1 MLPLSIEIRTKGLEP
16 SRSYPLEPET
26 SASTNSATCAFIGAR
41 GLNHNFT
48 RQASKICK
56 KWHFS
61 FLREKPPLSS
71 CLVVRMPA
79 CVWEK
84 KRSTP
89 GMVMKKLAKW
99 AHAPY
104 NNHAMSHPLAAENGA
119 DSRAVKPVREQKRRM
134 MGVRPEIPDHEILRS
149 IGMGAYGEVWLAR
162 SVTGAYRAVKV
173 VWRDDFDDER
183 SFVREFEGV
192 LNYEPI
198 ARGIPG
204 LVHILHVG
212 KHDTPSPCFFYVM
225 ELADDAYTGIHIEPS
240 EYVPRTLLRDM
251 QLYGHRPMPLDF
263 VIEVGC
269 QLARALAGLHAEE
282 LTHRDVKPS
291 NVVFV
296 NGRAKLADAGLVA
309 HSSQRSFVGTEGY
322 IPPDGPGTPRADV
335 YALAKVLYEL
345 GTGKDRLDFP
355 ELPADIPEGAT
366 HRRWQQ
372 FNNLICAAAEPHI
385 TKDTIISAQHFAEQ
399 LESLRDDYLHPKRK
413 VAKPRGQQPGGR
425 RFSRRLPLLL
435 TLALLLALASHFV
448 PSAWR
453 ERVFL
458 AVHVLLGDDTV
469 PAGASS
475 AQETLAS
482 TAAPAGPPSST
493 GNQAPPAFFSMPR
506 TNWLAGAWQQ
516 AEAVSPSTQPTR
528 DIADNSGQL
537 FIGSYPSGAS
547 IYTQDGHYVDE
558 TPFGPVRMEQGQ
570 EVTFILRKEGYAD
583 SKLSG
588 IVPTNGV
595 LTLSGDLIPYRPP
608 RQGQVWKDAL
618 GTRYRPDAYT
628 GTHRA
633 DSPVTREMF
642 EQFLRDQHLEDV
654 VRYQLVPETDIVRT
668 TQKDIGAFTL
678 WLTHACE
685 KQGTIGRD
693 HSLIANPEPRTG
705 TRDGLCGYRLSVVQ
719 VQKTPITI
727 YTNPAGA
734 TVMLNGNVLGVT
746 PMLDMRIPLAPYFL
760 EVRMPGYSTVRRS
773 GLSPQN
779 LFLNLD
785 LQPNNSVVFGSEWI
799 NSLGMKFQPAGS
811 GMLAGATEVRVSDY
825 KAFCRDSGH
834 ETPPE
839 PRFTQNE
846 HHPVVNVSREDAEAF
861 AHWLTITERDKG
873 YIEDTDVYRL
883 PTDEEWSALAGLR
896 NEEGRSPY
904 ERHLNSSSQPAPE
917 FPWGIKWPPT
927 RATGNFADLSA
938 LPFRSGNQVI
948 PGYRDDFPHTA
959 PVASFASNMLGLHD
973 IDGNVSEWVS
983 GDYGGP
989 AGFSY
994 RHYGVTRG
1002 GDFNSF
1008 RPSQLYSSTR
1018 SPHLPTERMDT
1029 VGFRL
1034 MLERYPRAR
1043 AASPEL

>member
-1 MLPLSIEIRTKGLEP
+1 
-16 SRSYPLEPET
+16 
-26 SASTNSATCAFIGAR
+26 
-41 GLNHNFT
+41 
-48 RQASKICK
+48 
-56 KWHFS
+56 
-61 FLREKPPLSS
+61 
-71 CLVVRMPA
+71 
-79 CVWEK
+79 
-84 KRSTP
+84 
-89 GMVMKKLAKW
+89 
-99 AHAPY
+99 
-104 NNHAMSHPLAAENGA
+104 MSHPIAAENGT
-119 DSRAVKPVREQKRRM
+119 DSRAVQPVRDKARRM

-173 VWRDDFDDER
+173 VWREDFDDER

-212 KHDTPSPCFFYVM
+212 RHDGDSPCFFYVM
-225 ELADDAYTGIHIEPS
+225 ELADDAYTGIHIEPE

-291 NVVFV
+291 NIVFV

-355 ELPADIPEGAT
+355 ELPAEIPEGAT

-399 LESLRDDYLHPKRK
+399 LETLRDDYLHPKRK
-413 VAKPRGQQPGGR
+413 GKPTKPRPPSSG
-425 RFSRRLPLLL
+425 SRVSRVL
-435 TLALLLALASHFV
+435 TAALAVAFLLALASHFI
-448 PSAWR
+448 PETYA
-453 ERVFL
+453 ERIRD
-458 AVHVLLGDDTV
+458 AVRILLGTAPPETPRPPAPPEPPTPV
-469 PAGASS
+469 PK
-475 AQETLAS
+475 
-482 TAAPAGPPSST
+482 PD
-493 GNQAPPAFFSMPR
+493 PPAFFNAPR
-506 TNWLAGAWQQ
+506 TNWLAGAWQKAATSAPAPQ
-516 AEAVSPSTQPTR
+516 TTGETT
-528 DIADNSGQL
+528 DNSGQL

-547 IYTQDGHYVDE
+547 IYTQNGHYVDE
-558 TPFGPVRMEQGQ
+558 TPFGPVRMEQGH

-588 IVPTNGV
+588 VVPSNGV
-595 LTLSGDLIPYRPP
+595 LTLSSDLIPYRPP
-608 RQGQVWKDAL
+608 RQGQIWKDAL
-618 GTRYRPDAYT
+618 GTIYRPDSYAN
-628 GTHRA
+628 THRA
-633 DSPVTREMF
+633 DSPVTRDMF
-642 EQFLRDQHLEDV
+642 EQFLRDQHLEGSIT
-654 VRYQLVPETDIVRT
+654 YEIVPKTDIVRT
-668 TQKDIGAFTL
+668 TQKGISAFTL

-705 TRDGLCGYRLSVVQ
+705 TRDGLCGYRLSAVQ
-719 VQKTPITI
+719 IQKTPITI

-779 LFLNLD
+779 LFLNLE
-785 LQPNNSVVFGSEWI
+785 LQPNNSVVFGTEWI

-811 GMLAGATEVRVSDY
+811 GVLAGATEVRVSDY
-825 KAFCRDSGH
+825 KAFCRDSNH
-834 ETPPE
+834 EAPPD
-839 PRFTQNE
+839 PNFTQNE

-861 AHWLTITERDKG
+861 ARWLTATEREKG
-873 YIEDTDVYRL
+873 YIEDTDAYRL

-896 NEEGRSPY
+896 NEEGHSPY
-904 ERHLNSSSQPAPE
+904 ERHLNSSSLPAPE

-927 RATGNFADLSA
+927 RATGNFADLST

-959 PVASFASNMLGLHD
+959 PVASFAPNQLGLHD

-983 GDYGGP
+983 SDYGGP

-994 RHYGVTRG
+994 RSHGVTRG

-1008 RPSQLYSSTR
+1008 RPSQLYSATR
-1018 SPHLPTERMDT
+1018 SPHLPTERMET

-1034 MLERYPRAR
+1034 MLERYAR
-1043 AASPEL
+1043 AQAATPDH